1 MKKILPYL
9 LINVAVSAATMLGVI
24 LIWNALHPSP
34 IQAGSLEELIAPPV
48 KNAGQPL
55 PPLDEPL
62 LEIQSVFLP
71 GDKDY
76 EKISL
81 KNISTEPVDLSGW
94 SLVNQTQ
101 EIFTFP
107 SLTLYPNGA
116 LEVWTKA
123 GVNTAVELF
132 WNAPEALWK
141 SGEYALLLDSAGQ
154 ERTRYLIP

>member
-9 LINVAVSAATMLGVI
+9 FINIAVSAATMLGVI

-34 IQAGSLEELIAPPV
+34 IQAGSVEDLITLPV
-48 KNAGQPL
+48 ENAGQSL
-55 PPLDEPL
+55 PPVDEPV

-94 SLVNQTQ
+94 FLVNQA
-101 EIFTFP
+101 EEKFIFP

-132 WNAPEALWK
+132 WNAPKALWK

-154 ERTRYLIP
+154 ERARYLIP